1 MITST
6 INCLKNHN
14 HAIVAKRYI
23 KSICLD
29 WLYCVTQLDTWIIF
43 EWMRLLLQITFS
55 PVNFPYL
62 FELCMSN
69 LIYSSNFKVCILHWD
84 THHTRTTF
92 YYNQKQIGVNNIP
105 FISSAVVV
113 HEKMIFSLLSITLH
127 MTMMRMHILMKC
139 VQKKK
144 LFVLDHKSWMQKM
157 QQTIIL

>member
-6 INCLKNHN
+6 INYLKKQN

-29 WLYCVTQLDTWIIF
+29 WLYCVTQLDTWISF

-69 LIYSSNFKVCILHWD
+69 LIYSSNFKVSVLHWD

-92 YYNQKQIGVNNIP
+92 YYNQNQIGVNNIP

-113 HEKMIFSLLSITLH
+113 DEKNDVFLLLSITLH
-127 MTMMRMHILMKC
+127 MTMMRMHEVCAKEKVVC
-139 VQKKK
+139 
-144 LFVLDHKSWMQKM
+144 FRS
-157 QQTIIL
+157 